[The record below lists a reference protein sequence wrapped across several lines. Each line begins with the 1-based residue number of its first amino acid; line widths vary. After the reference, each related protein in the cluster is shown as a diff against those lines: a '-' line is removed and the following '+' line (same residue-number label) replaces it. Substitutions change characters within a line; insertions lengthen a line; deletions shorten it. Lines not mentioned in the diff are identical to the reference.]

1 MAFTIVSTKKH
12 ENKLVNQQ
20 GISGSLLFYLQK
32 SWHALCIINFHA
44 INKKSNKK
52 EMLNSPT
59 LWQDF
64 VQQPLKLFINNFL
77 NLSYIII

>member
-44 INKKSNKK
+44 INKKSNK
-52 EMLNSPT
+52 
-59 LWQDF
+59 
-64 VQQPLKLFINNFL
+64 INEL
-77 NLSYIII
+77 EAITKKA